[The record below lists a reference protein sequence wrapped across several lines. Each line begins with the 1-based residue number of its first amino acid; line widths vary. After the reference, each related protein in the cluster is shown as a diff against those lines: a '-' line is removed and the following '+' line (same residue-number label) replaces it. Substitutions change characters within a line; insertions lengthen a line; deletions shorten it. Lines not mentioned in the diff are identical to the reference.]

1 MVDIRRTSGRI
12 PPLHGLKEITMLQ
25 PITQEK
31 FDELVASTTKYLQLL
46 MDKTTALEERV
57 AKLES
62 KKKATNNE

>member
-1 MVDIRRTSGRI
+1 
-12 PPLHGLKEITMLQ
+12 MLQ